1 MLSCAPGVGLVCMN
15 FRAILGVDAKRGKC
29 VFGSVKRQ
37 STTDDAIGERAQRLL
52 KMLVEH
58 YLAQGTPVASKTLA
72 TQRGVDVSPATVRS
86 IMAELE
92 ARGLVVSP
100 HTSAGKIPTN
110 LGLRFFVDSL
120 LSVQPLGRGSLQ
132 LLREELNP
140 DLPPSRLVELASN
153 LLAEISR
160 MASVVTLPRTEQVAL
175 RQIEF
180 LPLTA
185 NRVLVILVV
194 NEREVQNRV
203 IHTDR
208 EYTEAELVQAANYV
222 NREYAGASL
231 PSIRAA
237 LLASMQHDKAQV
249 DRMMQ
254 LAVDMAAKAFGV
266 DGDSDADPDAPG
278 YVVAGETNLLDTRSD
293 TDAMRRLFDAF
304 ARKRDILHLLDRCL
318 DSNGI
323 QLFIGDESGY
333 GVLDDYSVVTAPYRV
348 KGQVAGVL
356 GVIGPTRMAYQK
368 VIPIVDVTARLLGE
382 AMQHR

>member
-1 MLSCAPGVGLVCMN
+1 
-15 FRAILGVDAKRGKC
+15 
-29 VFGSVKRQ
+29 VKRQ
-37 STTDDAIGERAQRLL
+37 QGIDESIDERAQRLL

-72 TQRGVDVSPATVRS
+72 TQPGIDVSPATVRS

-92 ARGLVVSP
+92 ARGLVASP
-100 HTSAGKIPTN
+100 HTSAGKVPTN

-120 LSVQPLGRGSLQ
+120 LSVQPLGRSSVQ
-132 LLREELNP
+132 MLREELNP

-160 MASVVTLPRTEQVAL
+160 MAGVVTLPRTEQIAL
-175 RQIEF
+175 RQVEF

-194 NEREVQNRV
+194 NERDVQNRV

-208 EYTEAELVQAANYV
+208 EYSESELVASANYI
-222 NREYAGASL
+222 NREFAGASL
-231 PSIRAA
+231 VSIRAA
-237 LLASMQHDKAQV
+237 LIRSMQSDKTKVHQ
-249 DRMMQ
+249 MMQ
-254 LAVDMAAKAFGV
+254 LALDMAAKAFDVEGETH
-266 DGDSDADPDAPG
+266 SADAPG
-278 YVVAGETNLLDTRSD
+278 YVVAGETNLISSPSD
-293 TDAMRRLFDAF
+293 TEAMRKLFEAF

-318 DSNGI
+318 DSTGI

-333 GVLDDYSVVTAPYRV
+333 EVLDDYSVVTAPYRV
-348 KGQVAGVL
+348 NGRVAGVL

-368 VIPIVDVTARLLGE
+368 VIPIVDVTARLLG
-382 AMQHR
+382 AALHHL